1 MYCGPKVSS
10 QLNLGSVTYDGY
22 TNGQAYRPYE
32 HLRQSYLAATLLSLD
47 LEAKAKAAAF
57 WQDPVEKTFLKKN
70 WAWLTDTAFFAP
82 SFEETTIDT
91 TGGSVKITLHK
102 EPKAFIGYTTVEIG
116 ICKAE
121 GYLGTGPLIKTV
133 GHFTLSKSREDND
146 YTYTMTKEDFDGLT
160 VQKYC
165 AFPYVNC
172 GPWGPYR
179 AIVGTIG
186 EFYPPVEY
194 NVLSDHLEFNGNE
207 GDTASVSFT
216 SNCLPDRIG
225 CLAGN
230 TGWIEFVRLEVQD
243 SIQHK
248 YRAVF
253 KAKFNNTLFDR
264 NCDKNHRD
272 APSIRLWG
280 RDKTIYINLS
290 AHQKNGDLSRMNT
303 TMSFS
308 AGASSGSSS
317 IGQTESNI
325 SIVYNGP
332 VTATRQGD
340 NAILITGTATATQG
354 EVTETVQI
362 AFTVEKTNG
371 GAYSEKGRP
380 VTVCT
385 SGTMSRH
392 AEDTTVPEG
401 SGYTFNTDA
410 QYTFTTAE
418 VVDDYISNGEFTA
431 SYSGK
436 ISGTWDHQ
444 ETEYYIYDARPG
456 QSTRTYH
463 RDITPDTDGSSVSFN
478 IKMKPASAQ

>member
-1 MYCGPKVSS
+1 
-10 QLNLGSVTYDGY
+10 
-22 TNGQAYRPYE
+22 
-32 HLRQSYLAATLLSLD
+32 
-47 LEAKAKAAAF
+47 
-57 WQDPVEKTFLKKN
+57 
-70 WAWLTDTAFFAP
+70 
-82 SFEETTIDT
+82 
-91 TGGSVKITLHK
+91 
-102 EPKAFIGYTTVEIG
+102 
-116 ICKAE
+116 
-121 GYLGTGPLIKTV
+121 
-133 GHFTLSKSREDND
+133 
-146 YTYTMTKEDFDGLT
+146 
-160 VQKYC
+160 
-165 AFPYVNC
+165 
-172 GPWGPYR
+172 
-179 AIVGTIG
+179 
-186 EFYPPVEY
+186 
-194 NVLSDHLEFNGNE
+194 
-207 GDTASVSFT
+207 
-216 SNCLPDRIG
+216 
-225 CLAGN
+225 
-230 TGWIEFVRLEVQD
+230 
-243 SIQHK
+243 
-248 YRAVF
+248 
-253 KAKFNNTLFDR
+253 
-264 NCDKNHRD
+264 
-272 APSIRLWG
+272 
-280 RDKTIYINLS
+280 
-290 AHQKNGDLSRMNT
+290 
-303 TMSFS
+303 MSFS